1 LCGSRLVT
9 DISCLAQLST
19 ISHLD
24 ISSCDLGAQGGFHLA
39 GVIKDMGALL
49 VLDVSNNGLTQ
60 GKLLQEKTYDS
71 DGDTDDEEEH
81 EEIDLSGVVAL
92 ANGIKDM
99 SMTSLSLAS
108 NSLGVEGAK
117 IIAAVLPKCT

>member
-1 LCGSRLVT
+1 
-9 DISCLAQLST
+9 
-19 ISHLD
+19 
-24 ISSCDLGAQGGFHLA
+24 
-39 GVIKDMGALL
+39 L
-49 VLDVSNNGLTQ
+49 VLDVSNNSLTQ
-60 GKLLQEKTYDS
+60 GKFLQEKTYDS

-81 EEIDLSGVVAL
+81 EIDLSGVVAL

-99 SMTSLSLAS
+99 SMMSLSLAS